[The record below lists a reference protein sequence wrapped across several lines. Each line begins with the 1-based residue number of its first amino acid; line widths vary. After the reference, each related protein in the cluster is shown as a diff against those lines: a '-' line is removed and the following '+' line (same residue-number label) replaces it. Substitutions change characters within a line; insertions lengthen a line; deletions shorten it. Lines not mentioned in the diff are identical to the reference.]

1 MIFVYIRSTQPAPN
15 RLFPHQRGVE
25 ESCIAGASLAALT
38 TAVGGLPAGMV
49 FRSRRRFAIPHAV
62 YSCHRPRLPLRLP
75 LVAVAIVALACCCR
89 AQSEL
94 PDAPAPNAALLTAS
108 FTAGGPALPVAG
120 SPLPA
125 TAAAQQTFPPF
136 SSRHERIHMPGLQPN
151 YLPLPRE
158 CITES
163 CSQSAP
169 LRDCCVQT
177 PDAFAQ
183 FLQQNAVHIYTP
195 RELGRLAV
203 RGVIDPFNLL
213 TIVGTSAYTVATD
226 AHSPYGPGGYGIAK
240 LSGVALTQDMTNAF
254 VETFLIPSIDHQD
267 PRFHRMPNAPLKM
280 RVFHCIYQPIWTDSD
295 TGKGMFNY
303 STVVGAVVDEAVDA
317 AYVPFRRVGWGAG
330 ADRISIN
337 LATTPIGNFV
347 TEFVPDVARHINVS
361 VVIVQRVIDRVAIEE
376 SGGTP

>member
-1 MIFVYIRSTQPAPN
+1 MRRQPRVAWQWT
-15 RLFPHQRGVE
+15 L
-25 ESCIAGASLAALT
+25 L
-38 TAVGGLPAGMV
+38 
-49 FRSRRRFAIPHAV
+49 
-62 YSCHRPRLPLRLP
+62 
-75 LVAVAIVALACCCR
+75 LVCALAGKACP
-89 AQSEL
+89 QSAL
-94 PDAPAPNAALLTAS
+94 PDAPM
-108 FTAGGPALPVAG
+108 PVAELRA
-120 SPLPA
+120 SLPDPPP
-125 TAAAQQTFPPF
+125 QETFPPAAP
-136 SSRHERIHMPGLQPN
+136 RHRIRMPGLEPN
-151 YLPLPRE
+151 YLPLPQLCVTSFCSAAGPR
-158 CITES
+158 TS
-163 CSQSAP
+163 CCEQIGDQFSAY
-169 LRDCCVQT
+169 LK
-177 PDAFAQ
+177 
-183 FLQQNAVHIYTP
+183 QNAIHIYTP
-195 RELGRLAV
+195 RELAAMAV
-203 RGVIDPFNLL
+203 RGVVDPFNLL
-213 TIVGTSAYTVATD
+213 TIAGTSAISIGTD
-226 AHSPYGPGGYGIAK
+226 SHSPYGPGMLGFAK
-240 LSGVALTQDMTNAF
+240 LSGTSLTEDMTNAF